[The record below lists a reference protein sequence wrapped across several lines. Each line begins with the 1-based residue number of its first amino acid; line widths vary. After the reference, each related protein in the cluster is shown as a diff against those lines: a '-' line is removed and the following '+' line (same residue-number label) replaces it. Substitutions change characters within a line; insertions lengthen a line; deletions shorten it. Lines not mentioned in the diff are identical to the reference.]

1 MKIIRFLGGLGNQM
15 FQYTLYKSLESKFP
29 NVKADLQGYNDY
41 PLHNGFELENIFG
54 LKINKISSFTSN
66 LYFNKKWIYKKLRRI
81 LGLKN
86 TYTEEKNLFSFDQS
100 ILNNPKT
107 AYYWGYWQNFK
118 YFEDIASEIKNDFQ
132 FTSSLSKENQ
142 QILDQVK
149 LKNSVSIH
157 IRRGDYL
164 KDPLLGGLCGPEY
177 YKQAISYI
185 QSNLTSPSF
194 FIFSDDIYWCKEN
207 LNLDNCTF
215 ISWNKG
221 MSSYIDMQLMSACKH
236 NIIANSSFSWWAAW
250 LNSNPD
256 KIVIGPKKWV
266 NHSDPDIHMSFPQ
279 NWISL

>member
-15 FQYTLYKSLESKFP
+15 FQYALYKSLQNKFP
-29 NVKADLQGYNDY
+29 NVKADLHGYNDY

-54 LKINKISSFTSN
+54 SKINKVSSFTSN
-66 LYFNKKWIYKKLRRI
+66 LYYNKKWIYRKLRR
-81 LGLKN
+81 LFGLKN
-86 TYTEEKNLFSFDQS
+86 TYIEEKTLFSFNES
-100 ILNNPKT
+100 ILNNPRT

-118 YFEDIASEIKNDFQ
+118 YFENIADEIKNDFQ
-132 FTSSLSKENQ
+132 FTSPLSKENQ

-177 YKQAISYI
+177 YKQAISYV
-185 QSNLTSPSF
+185 QSDLTSPSF
-194 FIFSDDIYWCKEN
+194 FIFSDDIVWCTEN

-215 ISWNKG
+215 ISWNKEL
-221 MSSYIDMQLMSACKH
+221 SSYIDMQLMSSCKH

-250 LNSNPD
+250 LNPNPD

-266 NHSDPDIHMSFPQ
+266 NHSDPNIRMSFPQ
-279 NWISL
+279 KWISL

>member
-1 MKIIRFLGGLGNQM
+1 MKVIRFLGGLGNQM
-15 FQYTLYKSLESKFP
+15 FQYTLYKSLQNKFP
-29 NVKADLQGYNDY
+29 NVKADLHGYNDY
-41 PLHNGFELENIFG
+41 PLHNGFELENIFD
-54 LKINKISSFTSN
+54 LKINKVSSFTSN
-66 LYFNKKWIYKKLRRI
+66 LYYNKKWIYRKLRRL

-86 TYTEEKNLFSFDQS
+86 TFIEEKTLFSFDES

-107 AYYWGYWQNFK
+107 GYYWGYWQNLE
-118 YFEDIASEIKNDFQ
+118 YFEDIADEIKSEFQ
-132 FTSSLSKENQ
+132 FSAPLSKENQ
-142 QILDQVK
+142 QILDQIK

-177 YKQAISYI
+177 YKQALSYI
-185 QSNLTSPSF
+185 QSNLTSPDF
-194 FIFSDDIYWCKEN
+194 FIFSDDILWCTEN

-221 MSSYIDMQLMSACKH
+221 SSSYIDMQLMSACKH

-250 LNSNPD
+250 LNPNPN
-256 KIVIGPKKWV
+256 KIVISPKKWV
-266 NHSDPDIHMSFPQ
+266 NHSDPHIRMSFPQ